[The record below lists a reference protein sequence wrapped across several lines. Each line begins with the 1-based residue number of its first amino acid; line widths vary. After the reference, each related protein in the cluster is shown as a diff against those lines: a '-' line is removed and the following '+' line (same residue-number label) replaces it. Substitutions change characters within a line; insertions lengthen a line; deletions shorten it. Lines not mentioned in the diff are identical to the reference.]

1 MKLYI
6 HHLTIKSLL
15 VKTMPCWAAHTLYQL
30 MTFKVMHTPLL
41 PPLGFHY
48 TCQVMHKVLICYNFF
63 CFLHF
68 QISGIDHSNVMFHLG
83 SGGGLLVTCFFY
95 PLGTVNYIHPASRG
109 FFPAWLL
116 AFVKSFQGGTS
127 GNSWGGGVP
136 PSSPSPDQ
144 VFQTKKCHF
153 HTCLRP
159 YVGTK
164 CVMFTSIRLPKKK
177 IS

>member
-127 GNSWGGGVP
+127 GNSWGGGGATQFSQSWP
-136 PSSPSPDQ
+136 GISDQ
-144 VFQTKKCHF
+144 KMSFPHLFKTLCRHKMCHVYF
-153 HTCLRP
+153 D
-159 YVGTK
+159 
-164 CVMFTSIRLPKKK
+164 
-177 IS
+177 

>member
-83 SGGGLLVTCFFY
+83 SGGGLLITCFFY
-95 PLGTVNYIHPASRG
+95 PLGTVNYMQPASSG
-109 FFPAWLL
+109 F
-116 AFVKSFQGGTS
+116 
-127 GNSWGGGVP
+127 
-136 PSSPSPDQ
+136 
-144 VFQTKKCHF
+144 
-153 HTCLRP
+153 
-159 YVGTK
+159 
-164 CVMFTSIRLPKKK
+164 
-177 IS
+177 

>member
-1 MKLYI
+1 MQSNEIVYI

-95 PLGTVNYIHPASRG
+95 PLGTVNYVHPASRG

-116 AFVKSFQGGTS
+116 AFVKSFRGGD
-127 GNSWGGGVP
+127 SWKYLVGVCRP
-136 PSSPSPDQ
+136 VLSIL
-144 VFQTKKCHF
+144 TRY
-153 HTCLRP
+153 LRP
-159 YVGTK
+159 KNV
-164 CVMFTSIRLPKKK
+164 
-177 IS
+177 ISTPI